1 MKSRWL
7 ISTVLAVMAVSRVTG
22 LAVMSVDL
30 GSEWMKVAVV
40 SPGVPMEIALNP
52 ESKRKTAAAV
62 SIKDGERYFG
72 ADALVKGVRSPKHC
86 YMHLLDLLGK
96 KMDNPMV
103 SRFQSQFPHYTLVKD
118 PIRETVLFQH
128 DDETFY
134 SPEELLGMILAHAKT
149 QAETFTEQKIK
160 DAVITVPVYFNQA
173 ERKALIAAANMGGLN
188 VLQLMNVPSAVALNY
203 GMFRRKEI
211 NGTVRHIMFY
221 DMGSQQTTAALVGF
235 QIVKTK
241 ERGFSETH
249 PQAQILGIGYDRT
262 LGGTEMTLRLRQWMA
277 DQFNALGKTKTDVR
291 TVPRAMA
298 KLLKEAGRVKTIL
311 SANTET
317 FVMIENVMEDIDL
330 KGLKVT
336 REQLMELCSDLMDR
350 VTAPIDTALKTAEM
364 TMDLVDQLIIV
375 GGGTRVPRVQE
386 ELQKYKKE
394 LGKNLNSDEA
404 AAMGAVYKAADLSS
418 GFKVKKFIT
427 KEAVI
432 FPIDVDFEREFE
444 TDAGEKGT
452 KKVKR
457 TLFSKMNPYPQK
469 KIMTFNKHIKD
480 FDFHVNYDELDHLS
494 DVEISYIGSLNI
506 STVHVKGVGE
516 ALEKNNGENVETK
529 GVKAHFALDDSGI
542 LTCTNTESVFEKT
555 VSVEEQEKEEK
566 KAKDDDT
573 WAKLG
578 STISNFFGGEKEE
591 GKAGGEAKDEET
603 GEKAEGDNTE
613 AKEPP
618 KEEVKEETEK
628 KDKKEKKGGEKYDTK
643 QDQKEKNGKDKDK
656 EKDKKK
662 EEKKEP
668 KKPKVE
674 TLKEELGM
682 EFQWTDAPLEGELF
696 EASKTK
702 LEQLDQLDKD
712 RAEHET
718 ALNELQSFV
727 FDVQDKL
734 YQEEYEKASTDEER
748 EKIRDMCSTTS
759 DWLDEEAGPST
770 PTTDFKEKLKV
781 LKELT
786 SALFA
791 RVREHTERP
800 EALEALDKTLNSS
813 KSFLEK
819 SRNLTGDD
827 EFFKEKELDQ
837 LSKKIEEI
845 EKWQGEKTLEQS
857 EHSLSEMP
865 KLTVSMIV
873 AKIHDLESEVKFLVS
888 QAKMRKAEK
897 EREKRLKEAEEKK
910 AEEEAKKKEKKEKKE
925 KEKAEKAKKDAE
937 TETSDKETAADSTK
951 EHTEEIPKDSD
962 TGDSDSE
969 NVETVVEDSD
979 EPKAKSDQSSFEPP
993 PKLEDLD
1000 ESLQDWI
1007 KQTIKSTEDPSKDN
1021 EKTEL

>member
-1 MKSRWL
+1 M
-7 ISTVLAVMAVSRVTG
+7 G
-22 LAVMSVDL
+22 D
-30 GSEWMKVAVV
+30 
-40 SPGVPMEIALNP
+40 
-52 ESKRKTAAAV
+52 
-62 SIKDGERYFG
+62 
-72 ADALVKGVRSPKHC
+72 VRS
-86 YMHLLDLLGK
+86 
-96 KMDNPMV
+96 
-103 SRFQSQFPHYTLVKD
+103 
-118 PIRETVLFQH
+118 
-128 DDETFY
+128 
-134 SPEELLGMILAHAKT
+134 
-149 QAETFTEQKIK
+149 
-160 DAVITVPVYFNQA
+160 
-173 ERKALIAAANMGGLN
+173 
-188 VLQLMNVPSAVALNY
+188 
-203 GMFRRKEI
+203 
-211 NGTVRHIMFY
+211 
-221 DMGSQQTTAALVGF
+221 
-235 QIVKTK
+235 
-241 ERGFSETH
+241 
-249 PQAQILGIGYDRT
+249 
-262 LGGTEMTLRLRQWMA
+262 
-277 DQFNALGKTKTDVR
+277 
-291 TVPRAMA
+291 VPRAMA

-350 VTAPIDTALKTAEM
+350 VTTPIDTALKTADM

-375 GGGTRVPRVQE
+375 GGSTRVPRVQE

-427 KEAVI
+427 KEAVV

-457 TLFSKMNPYPQK
+457 TLFSKTNPYPQK
-469 KIMTFNKHIKD
+469 KIMTFNKHVKD

-494 DVEISYIGSLNI
+494 DLEVSYIGSLNI

-529 GVKAHFALDDSGI
+529 GVKAHFALDESGI

-578 STISNFFGGEKEE
+578 STISNFFSGEKEE
-591 GKAGGEAKDEET
+591 GKEGEEAKEGT
-603 GEKAEGDNTE
+603 GEKNEGDNTE
-613 AKEPP
+613 EKEPP
-618 KEEVKEETEK
+618 KEEAKDETEK
-628 KDKKEKKGGEKYDTK
+628 KEKKDKKGGEKYDTK
-643 QDQKEKNGKDKDK
+643 QDQKEKNGK

-682 EFQWTDAPLEGELF
+682 DFQRTDVQPLEGELLD
-696 EASKTK
+696 ASRTK
-702 LEQLDQLDKD
+702 LEQLDQIDKD

-759 DWLDEEAGPST
+759 DWLDEEAGPIT

-791 RVREHTERP
+791 RVREHSERP
-800 EALEALDKTLNSS
+800 EALDALDKTLNSS

-837 LSKKIEEI
+837 LSKKIEEV
-845 EKWQGEKTLEQS
+845 EKWQAEKTLEQS

-865 KLTVSMIV
+865 KLTVTMIV

-925 KEKAEKAKKDAE
+925 KEKADKAKKDAE
-937 TETSDKETAADSTK
+937 TETSDKETETAAFSTK

-979 EPKAKSDQSSFEPP
+979 EPKANTEKSSFEPP

-1007 KQTIKSTEDPSKDN
+1007 KETIKSTTDPSKDN